1 MRVRTLP
8 VSCPAPGI
16 RLSIINLREGLLK
29 PTSRLPNG
37 TAPAPVPGGGGNR
50 TYHAVFVN
58 RVCPPDGGA
67 TGVLLRQLADA
78 LAARGARV
86 TLLCGPRQPGAGTR
100 TRPLPAGVDVQR
112 VRAPQLSKSRHL
124 LRALGYLA
132 LYPAFLLALL
142 RHRRADVIVLMSDP
156 PLLVALAP
164 LLRVFLR
171 MPVVHWAQ
179 DLYPEAAVALQ
190 VIPPGGWLARVC
202 TWLSNRGLFQ
212 CARVVAIGE
221 CMRERLVRRGIPR
234 PRVEVLPN
242 WATPGLAE
250 DRRDGSTFRAGQGWG
265 DDFVVMYSGNL
276 GLVHDFAGVLEAAR
290 LLQAENAPVRFVF
303 VGGGGRRS
311 GLEMEVRERA
321 LRNVQFLPFQ
331 PEEDLP
337 EVLRAA
343 DLHLVT
349 LLPALAG
356 LVIPSKLYNILAAGR
371 PVLYVGPLETEVAR
385 VLLAGHCGDVVSS
398 GLGPDI
404 AACLRARAADL
415 PGRRTLAGQR
425 AQAAALPF
433 TLENLASQWAR
444 LLGEVIAPPRAPE
457 QPD

>member
-8 VSCPAPGI
+8 VSCPAPGT

-78 LAARGARV
+78 LAAQGARV

-100 TRPLPAGVDVQR
+100 TRPLPAGVEVQR

-212 CARVVAIGE
+212 CARVVAIGA
-221 CMRERLVRRGIPR
+221 CMRERLVGRGIPR

-290 LLQAENAPVRFVF
+290 LLQAENARVRFVF

-433 TLENLASQWAR
+433 TLGNLASQWAR